1 MQRED
6 WPSESKV
13 SNWIGWKRIISIV
26 IRNKI
31 VKKKK
36 KKNEAGECHDSKC
49 YIEKKKD
56 TQPTWKK

>member
-1 MQRED
+1 MKENNLNCNQE
-6 WPSESKV
+6 E
-13 SNWIGWKRIISIV
+13 NHL
-26 IRNKI
+26 
-31 VKKKK
+31 KKK